1 MFKKIK
7 NWLLKP
13 DEYDG
18 VRWLD
23 VIISCAITSTFMS
36 LIAFLKHNGAEILIP
51 LGVGMNAT
59 NKI

>member
-7 NWLLKP
+7 NWLLEP

-36 LIAFLKHNGAEILIP
+36 LIAFLIRLCY
-51 LGVGMNAT
+51 
-59 NKI
+59 